1 MRATTLRGRLF
12 LAIVCVAFLPTLAR
26 GQASR
31 TAPVT
36 IQGDHF
42 VRDGKPYQI
51 ISGAIHYPRVPR
63 EYWRDRLKKAR
74 AMGLNTVETY
84 VFWNLHEPAPGV
96 FDFSGQLDVAAFIRT
111 AQQEGLNVILRPGPY
126 VCAEWEAGGMPAW
139 LFKNPTM
146 QVRTRDPRFLAAA
159 QRYLTRLGKEVA
171 DLQATHNGPIIAIQ
185 VENEYGSF
193 GHDKEYMEAIH
204 QALIR
209 AGLGDSLF
217 YTSDGADELPND
229 ALPDV
234 LAVINFGP
242 GEAEHEFAKLAT
254 LRPHQPMMTGE
265 YWDGWFD
272 AWGDKQ
278 HVHTNAEQQAKE
290 IEWILGQGYSLN
302 LYMFHGGTTFGFVNG
317 ANMNSGPMAHYSP
330 QTTSY
335 DYDAALDEAGRP
347 TKKFFLLRDIIQR
360 RTGITP
366 PALPEPLTLTAVPS
380 FPLGQSASLW
390 DNLPAPVESEEPRTM
405 EDLGQGY
412 GYILYRT
419 QVTGPQSGPL
429 NIEDLRDYAAVYVDH
444 KLAGTIDRRLQQT
457 SISITIPSG
466 TSTLDILVENTGRI
480 NFGPHLPDGRAGIVG
495 SVNLSGHN
503 LTGWKI
509 YSLPMTSPNEI
520 HNWTK
525 ADSVGTSAGPAFRR
539 GTFSLDKVA
548 DTYLDTSSLVKGFV
562 WVNGHNLGRTWNIG
576 PQKSLFVPAPWLKKG
591 TNEVVVFDYAD
602 LPATSLRG
610 VSEPVW
616 SK

>member
-1 MRATTLRGRLF
+1 MSATTIRGRLF
-12 LAIVCVAFLPTLAR
+12 LAIVCVAFLLTLAH

-204 QALIR
+204 QALIH

-278 HVHTNAEQQAKE
+278 HVRTNAEQQAKE

-302 LYMFHGGTTFGFVNG
+302 LYMFHGGTTFGFMNG

-380 FPLGQSASLW
+380 FSLGQSASLW
-390 DNLPAPVESEEPRTM
+390 DNLPAPVEAEEPRTM
-405 EDLGQGY
+405 EDLGQDY